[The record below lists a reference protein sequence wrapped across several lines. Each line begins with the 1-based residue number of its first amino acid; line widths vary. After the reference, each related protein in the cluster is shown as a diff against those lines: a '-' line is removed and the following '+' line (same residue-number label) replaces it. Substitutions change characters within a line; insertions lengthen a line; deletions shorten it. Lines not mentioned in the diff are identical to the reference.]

1 MQTRPYSDLF
11 KLIQSL
17 AGVTAFADNEKDDII
32 NLINRRFKVAY
43 DTSNMWPRYLV
54 TSDERDVGDFVVKG
68 FAARTNDNSPNIRG
82 SYQNIGKDS
91 NGNNVYVNMDDDAST
106 VVGFTRNDV
115 GLQKAWQFIYFLNTP
130 TIDPTTKIV
139 TWATA
144 PTSAIA
150 LQDRDKDPT
159 VYDSPVD
166 VIAWKPGS
174 GTSTTVYP
182 DIEKRYI
189 IPWESTFFYSNK
201 VSGLGGGGKT
211 ERPSIAEFVRIHRK
225 DAFYK
230 NSSSEYDFYID
241 EFGANL
247 INPIANENKAH
258 VTFRSP
264 FEPFTVEVADVL
276 TSTAKVPDEFFSYIA
291 YGTYADFL
299 RMDGQHDKAQLEQ
312 ENANLTLASE
322 LEKVDVIM
330 NNNTVNQ
337 RFSTY
342 VNRQSR

>member
-1 MQTRPYSDLF
+1 MQTRPYSDVF
-11 KLIQSL
+11 KRIQSF
-17 AGVTAFADNEKDDII
+17 AGCTAFADNEKDDMI

-68 FAARTNDNSPNIRG
+68 FDARVLDGSPHLRG

-91 NGNNVYVNMDDDAST
+91 SGNNVYVNMDDDAST
-106 VVGFTRNDV
+106 VTGFTRNDT
-115 GLQKAWQFIYFLNTP
+115 GRNKAWQFIYFFFTP
-130 TIDPTTKIV
+130 NIDPETKIV
-139 TWATA
+139 TWQQA
-144 PTSAIA
+144 PTGAITV
-150 LQDRDKDPT
+150 QDRDKDPT
-159 VYDSPVD
+159 VYDSPAD
-166 VIAWKPGS
+166 VIAWEPGS

-182 DIEKRYI
+182 DIEKRHI

-201 VSGLGGGGKT
+201 VSGPGGGGKT
-211 ERPSIAEFVRIHRK
+211 DRPSIAEFVRIHRK

-264 FEPFTVEVADVL
+264 FVPFTVEVADVL
-276 TSTAKVPDEFFSYIA
+276 TSTEKVPDEFFSYIA

-312 ENANLTLASE
+312 DNAQQYLALE
-322 LEKVDVIM
+322 LERVDVIM
-330 NNNTVNQ
+330 NQTTVNK